1 MKLGK
6 RFISGLTHHHC
17 HFSNE
22 RIVTLKQVGGTRVQ
36 HCCNQ
41 HFNVLY
47 VLFLRNKY
55 EATNIEK
62 RYRHTFSR
70 ALSNS
75 LSPILPTPL
84 PRRPHPILWMGSE
97 LESATLQHRKTAAQ
111 KESGTRAHA
120 YTHTHTKGKIGLR
133 VRKKVRMAA
142 ESDRPHVVTRHLGVI
157 Y

>member
-41 HFNVLY
+41 HFNVLV

-62 RYRHTFSR
+62 RYRHTFYTPFHVRSLTAYLPFSPLDGVGAR
-70 ALSNS
+70 VSN
-75 LSPILPTPL
+75 T
-84 PRRPHPILWMGSE
+84 
-97 LESATLQHRKTAAQ
+97 SAPQNSSTERERHAR
-111 KESGTRAHA
+111 TRIH
-120 YTHTHTKGKIGLR
+120 THTHTKGKIGLR
-133 VRKKVRMAA
+133 VHKKVRMAA

-157 Y
+157 